1 MKMKKKI
8 LCMLVILSV
17 LLSLTA
23 CNSGGGRHSA
33 MNNNNINEN
42 STETS
47 NVNEENGNE
56 YNTKGDFQSSLLNMA
71 IEGDWIFYS
80 NYYDLRDGIKRA
92 LVDGGEYSKYNI
104 ETVFVP
110 NDNREEMAA
119 KIGWN
124 NSDFYEI
131 EDIISINNLQ
141 VVDNWVY
148 WASDCAIWRFP
159 NMLNAS
165 ILDLELVAVI
175 GTPERPTSTNFYV
188 DGDWVYYACN
198 AIKEQYD
205 LSTAL
210 IEHSLCKK
218 NIKTNEVVVLDS
230 AASTEEKLGDI
241 TAAGRDRYN
250 TLIIFKTVCGDGRI
264 YYSNYEKDNIL
275 CYKNGEI
282 TETSLIAYTYCKN
295 SYKYVETELF
305 SAQNG
310 NVFSMVKDCIV
321 ADLGHSDDINY
332 FHYQPTDT
340 KLTEGEEIEDFSFIS
355 DDGWY
360 FEDDGELYK
369 FYFNANDEE
378 IKKITNDDI
387 KSGYPTTCSACVCGS
402 YLYYYTDNETLCRMN
417 ADGGNWE
424 DVSWMIK

>member
-1 MKMKKKI
+1 MKKRI

-23 CNSGGGRHSA
+23 CNSGGSHSA
-33 MNNNNINEN
+33 TNNNNNEKN

-47 NVNEENGNE
+47 NINEDSGNE

-80 NYYDLRDGIKRA
+80 NYYDLRDGIKRT

-104 ETVFVP
+104 ETVFSP
-110 NDNREEMAA
+110 NEHRDEMAA
-119 KIGWN
+119 KLGWN

-141 VVDNWVY
+141 VVNNWVY

-159 NMLNAS
+159 NMMDAS
-165 ILDLELVAVI
+165 ILDLELVAII

-198 AIKEQYD
+198 AITEQYD

-218 NIKTNEVVVLDS
+218 NLKTNEVVVLDS
-230 AASTEEKLGDI
+230 AASTEENLGDI

-250 TLIIFKTVCGDGRI
+250 TLIIFKTVCADGRI
-264 YYSNYEKDNIL
+264 YYSNYQKDNIL
-275 CYKNGEI
+275 CYKDGEI
-282 TETSLIAYTYCKN
+282 LETSVNAYTYCKN
-295 SYKYVETELF
+295 SYKYVPTNLF
-305 SAQNG
+305 ASQNG
-310 NVFSMVKDCIV
+310 NIFSMVKDCIV
-321 ADLGHSDDINY
+321 TDIGHSDDINY
-332 FHYQPTDT
+332 FYYQSTDT
-340 KLTEGEEIEDFSFIS
+340 QLTDGEEIEDFSFIS

-360 FEDDGELYK
+360 FEDDGGLYK
-369 FYFNANDEE
+369 FYFNSNDDDV
-378 IKKITNDDI
+378 KKITNDDI
-387 KSGYPTTCSACVCGS
+387 KSGYPTTCSACVCGDF
-402 YLYYYTDNETLCRMN
+402 LYYYTDDDTLCRMN

-424 DVSWMIK
+424 DVSWMIN

>member
-1 MKMKKKI
+1 MMKTKI
-8 LCMLVILSV
+8 LCVLVILSV

-23 CNSGGGRHSA
+23 CDSGGGHSVT
-33 MNNNNINEN
+33 NDSYNQGN

-47 NVNEENGNE
+47 NNNEDGGNE

-80 NYYDLRDGIKRA
+80 NYYDLRDGIKRT

-110 NDNREEMAA
+110 NEHREEMAA
-119 KIGWN
+119 KLGWN
-124 NSDFYEI
+124 NPETYEI

-141 VVDNWVY
+141 VVNNWVY
-148 WASDCAIWRFP
+148 WASECAIWRFP
-159 NMLNAS
+159 NMLDAS
-165 ILDLELVAVI
+165 IFDLELVAVI

-218 NIKTNEVVVLDS
+218 NLNTNEVVVLDS
-230 AASTEEKLGDI
+230 ASSTEEKLGDI

-264 YYSNYEKDNIL
+264 YYSNYEKDNIQYYKDGKICDTFL
-275 CYKNGEI
+275 PAYEYCRCSFKQIPTGLYSSKNG
-282 TETSLIAYTYCKN
+282 N
-295 SYKYVETELF
+295 
-305 SAQNG
+305 
-310 NVFSMVKDCIV
+310 IV
-321 ADLGHSDDINY
+321 AAVDKCNDNCNFSDNRFYYHFSDM
-332 FHYQPTDT
+332 TLSD
-340 KLTEGEEIEDFSFIS
+340 GEEIEDFSLITN
-355 DDGWY
+355 DGWY
-360 FEDDGELYK
+360 YSSYGGEEDAFGVRDYMGYYK
-369 FYFNANDEE
+369 IYFNSEDE
-378 IKKITNDDI
+378 KKITNDKI
-387 KSGYPTTCSACVCGS
+387 RAVGICGD
-402 YLYYYTDNETLCRMN
+402 YLYYYTESKALCRTGIN
-417 ADGGNWE
+417 GGNWE